1 MRKKQVPVRLVSKVT
16 QRPLPDGLLQE
27 MELQESDRIG
37 APLEASVPIRD
48 QILSDIEDYLREC
61 SMLLAALAREEERLE
76 RLKVLSHLEDQA
88 RQLGI
93 HAVLPNTDDPLD
105 MTDSDDSDSPV

>member
-1 MRKKQVPVRLVSKVT
+1 
-16 QRPLPDGLLQE
+16 
-27 MELQESDRIG
+27 
-37 APLEASVPIRD
+37 
-48 QILSDIEDYLREC
+48 
-61 SMLLAALAREEERLE
+61 MLLAALAREEERLE

-105 MTDSDDSDSPV
+105 MTERNDSDSPV